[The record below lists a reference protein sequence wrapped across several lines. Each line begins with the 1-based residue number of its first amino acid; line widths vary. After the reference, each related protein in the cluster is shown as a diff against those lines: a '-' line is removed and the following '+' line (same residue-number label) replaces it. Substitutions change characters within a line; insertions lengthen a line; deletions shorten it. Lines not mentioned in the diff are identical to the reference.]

1 MKKLAQDI
9 KSGNFKNA
17 YLICGVEEYLKLN
30 YKNQLIKAI
39 AGEDTMNLALY
50 EGKNIDV
57 NEVIDNAETFP
68 FFAKY
73 RLIVLEQSGLFKTG
87 GEQLAEYMD
96 KIPFSL
102 WSRTWTSAAKCIRQ

>member
-1 MKKLAQDI
+1 MKTLAQDI

-17 YLICGVEEYLKLN
+17 YLICGEEEYLKLN

-50 EGKNIDV
+50 EGKNIDI

-73 RLIVLEQSGLFKTG
+73 RLIVLEQSGLSIWIKFLK
-87 GEQLAEYMD
+87 L
-96 KIPFSL
+96 PFFSL